1 MSNFVSFVISDT
13 LPSFHDI
20 RISQSRLIS
29 VNKMTEDIS
38 TIGWDMESSHASVS
52 GTLAE
57 DDNASAA
64 MGDADADD
72 LEADK
77 RRYYEE
83 HAMVVDGLR
92 CPDEFI
98 ENITPMEFEEMV
110 HLFKKFDA
118 DGSNTIDK
126 HEIKRILHY
135 LGLEFTIEKAEEL
148 LNIVDAD
155 KSGEIEFEEFCKF
168 VVMIKK
174 GDERVG
180 KFNSLIDKLNATPL
194 GELERQATTRGL
206 SLKFVVSEVRPA
218 SLTNPTIYV
227 LEVQLTGMW
236 HRIENGEV
244 VSSYSTRKF
253 QGFGQNTR
261 EAKYNAAQNAIINL
275 GDAMPGKGFIKIL
288 ILQ

>member
-1 MSNFVSFVISDT
+1 M
-13 LPSFHDI
+13 
-20 RISQSRLIS
+20 
-29 VNKMTEDIS
+29 EDIS
-38 TIGWDMESSHASVS
+38 TIGWDMESSHG
-52 GTLAE
+52 GTLGG
-57 DDNASAA
+57 DDNDNNSAV
-64 MGDADADD
+64 MGDMDADD
-72 LEADK
+72 LEADQ

-135 LGLEFTIEKAEEL
+135 LGLEFTLEKAEEL
-148 LNIVDAD
+148 LAIVDAD
-155 KSGEIEFEEFCKF
+155 GSGEIEFDEFCRF

-194 GELERQATTRGL
+194 GELERQATSRNL
-206 SLKFVVSEVRPA
+206 SLKFIIAEVRPA

-227 LEVQLTGMW
+227 LEVQLTGQW
-236 HRIENGEV
+236 HRVENGEV
-244 VSSYSTRKF
+244 ISTYGTRCY
-253 QGFGQNTR
+253 QGFGQTTR

-275 GDAMPGKGFIKIL
+275 GDAMPGK
-288 ILQ
+288 